1 MQLLKVKGGF
11 AVLSKITGFQLK
23 RNQVNK
29 GLASGDYHEFQI
41 VAETE
46 GGTKYMLAEPY
57 IAQEKDIK
65 ENFQN
70 KGADERIRAFVLR
83 YVMEN
88 IVDTDEAFQ
97 KASCGCS
104 AGCSSGSCESHGNP
118 KNFSKKDD
126 GPVEFRFRRGHQ
138 NHENPFLKFQFHPK
152 DKDGGKRLEDF
163 ADVIE
168 AVSRAFADEERKHRE
183 FQKKFDEWGKR

>member
-11 AVLSKITGFQLK
+11 AVLSKITGFQIRRPHGK
-23 RNQVNK
+23 EI
-29 GLASGDYHEFQI
+29 ASGNYHDFFI
-41 VAETE
+41 VAEAE
-46 GGTKYMLAEPY
+46 GGAKYTLSESF
-57 IAQEKDIK
+57 IAQDEDIK

-88 IVDTDEAFQ
+88 TVDTDEAFQ

-118 KNFSKKDD
+118 KKFSKKDD
-126 GPVEFRFRRGHQ
+126 GPAEFHFHRGHQ
-138 NHENPFLKFQFHPK
+138 NHENPFLKFEYHPK
-152 DKDGGKRLEDF
+152 DEESRKRLEDF

>member
-70 KGADERIRAFVLR
+70 KGADERIRALVLR

-118 KNFSKKDD
+118 KNFPKKDD
-126 GPVEFRFRRGHQ
+126 GPAEFRFHRGHQ
-138 NHENPFLKFQFHPK
+138 NHENPFLKFEYHPK
-152 DKDGGKRLEDF
+152 DEESRKRLEDF

-168 AVSRAFADEERKHRE
+168 AVSRAFADEERKRRE
-183 FQKKFDEWGKR
+183 FQKKFDEWGKH